1 MMIMARRWNAVVVT
15 LLSIAGFS
23 TGAHAGNWWET
34 MKLKG
39 DLRYRHEMLD
49 TESKDARHRQRIRAR
64 FGIFGDVSTY
74 TKFGIQLATGSG
86 DPVSTN
92 QTLDDAFTVKRI
104 GLDMAYFETTHPK
117 LPGLRVT
124 GGKFVNPFFKP
135 GKSELVWDSDWNP
148 EGGAAVYERD
158 INNVNLMLLGAGFWI
173 DERSSG
179 DDSWLGA
186 AQGVVRVNFNEKKS
200 SFTFG
205 GSFYNYVN
213 IHGFASLYDPE
224 DPAGNS
230 TAQFYVNSDTVLGYA
245 NDFDI
250 VEVFGEFT
258 QHLNEIPLTVMADYA
273 TNTAADSLESG
284 WLVGFHLGRTNK
296 PGSWDLRYIYRE
308 VKADAVVGT
317 FTDSDFRE
325 GGTDAKGHEIG
336 GAVQLAA
343 NTAFNLTYFVNEI
356 GLDKA
361 DPEDFHR
368 LQIDL
373 QLKF

>member
-1 MMIMARRWNAVVVT
+1 MIKAKRWNAVVVT

-49 TESKDARHRQRIRAR
+49 TEGNDARQRQRIRAR
-64 FGIFGDVSTY
+64 FGIFGDISPY
-74 TKFGIQLATGSG
+74 TTFGIQLATGSG

-104 GLDMAYFETTHPK
+104 GLSMAYFETTHPK
-117 LPGLRVT
+117 LPGLKVI
-124 GGKFVNPFFKP
+124 GGKFENPFFKP
-135 GKSELVWDSDWNP
+135 GSSELIWDSDWLP
-148 EGGAAVYERD
+148 EGGTAVFQRD
-158 INNVNLMLLGAGFWI
+158 VNNVNLMLLGAGFWI

-186 AQGVVRVNFNEKKS
+186 TQGVVRVNFNETKS
-200 SFTFG
+200 SFSFG

-213 IHGFASLYDPE
+213 IHGFAPFYDPE

-230 TAQFYVNSDTVLGYA
+230 TAQFYVDGDTVLGYA
-245 NDFDI
+245 NDFNI
-250 VEVFGEFT
+250 FEVFGEFT
-258 QHLNEIPLTVMADYA
+258 HHLNGLPLTVMADYA
-273 TNTAADSLESG
+273 TNTEADSLESG
-284 WLVGFHLGRTNK
+284 WLVGFHLGKTKK

-308 VKADAVVGT
+308 VKADAVVGM

-336 GAVQLAA
+336 GAIQLAE
-343 NTAFNLTYFVNEI
+343 NTAFNMTYFINEI
-356 GLDKA
+356 GPDKS
-361 DPEDFHR
+361 DPVDFRR

-373 QLKF
+373 QLRF